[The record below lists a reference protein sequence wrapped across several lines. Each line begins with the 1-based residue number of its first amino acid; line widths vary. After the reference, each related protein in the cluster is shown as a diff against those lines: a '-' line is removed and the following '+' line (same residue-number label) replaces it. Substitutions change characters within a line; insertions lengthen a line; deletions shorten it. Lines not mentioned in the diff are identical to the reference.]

1 MIVLL
6 LTGMCLAIAT
16 EPVLEGVTLNPTN
29 PTKLSTIAF
38 TAHVI
43 GNEIQEVKIGVL
55 ECNATTGIC
64 QNNVDNITMV
74 HLVGTTYK
82 TNVTLDYPT
91 ASYITYWV
99 YVESGG
105 QWTTLPNTHGVKVN
119 LTVSPGD
126 GNHDGNGSGNG
137 KSPGFELIVLV
148 AAVGISIFLIG
159 RKRFR

>member
-1 MIVLL
+1 MMMLL
-6 LTGMCLAIAT
+6 LTSSFLVAAAA
-16 EPVLEGVTLNPTN
+16 PVLEGVTLNPTN

-38 TAHVI
+38 TAHVL
-43 GNEIQEVKIGVL
+43 GTDIQEVKIGVL

-64 QNNVDNITMV
+64 QNNVDNITMI

-82 TNVTLDYPT
+82 ANVTLDYPT

-99 YVESGG
+99 YVETGG
-105 QWTTLPNTHGVKVN
+105 QWMTLPDSHGVKLN
-119 LTVSPGD
+119 LTVNSGD
-126 GNHDGNGSGNG
+126 GNHNGNGNG

-148 AAVGISIFLIG
+148 VAVGISIFLIG